1 MRRKTTP
8 IPVPT
13 VVAPIRSSEERP
25 AQAIAKLKA
34 RIEGLAD
41 LMDEFRLGQAEIK
54 DEAGRITFRRRRVPN
69 VGGSPS
75 DSGESPADSAL
86 DPGPIVPAV
95 PPGVPVTSPMN
106 GIFYG
111 APSPSA
117 PPFVREGESVVSGQ
131 VVGLIEAMKVF
142 NEITAS
148 TSGVISKIVAKQGQI
163 VQPGDPLVYIAV
175 G

>member
-1 MRRKTTP
+1 M
-8 IPVPT
+8 
-13 VVAPIRSSEERP
+13 
-25 AQAIAKLKA
+25 AKLKA

-41 LMDEFRLGQAEIK
+41 VMDEFRLGQAEIK
-54 DEAGRITFRRRRVPN
+54 DEAGRVMFRRRRTPITVASPSSDI
-69 VGGSPS
+69 VESGSP
-75 DSGESPADSAL
+75 A
-86 DPGPIVPAV
+86 PIEPVSQAPAV
-95 PPGVPVTSPMN
+95 PAGVPVTSPMN

-117 PPFVREGESVVSGQ
+117 PPFVREGEAVVSGQ

-148 TSGVISKIVAKQGQI
+148 TSGVISKIVAQQGQI
-163 VQPGDPLVYIAV
+163 VQPGDPLVYISV